1 MKRALALA
9 LAAACQFPAMAE
21 EVIPAQLTGVWGT
34 AESLFA
40 GTTAQ
45 TELYLYADGFGL
57 MIGASA
63 PAVISSG
70 PDKGK
75 PGMRI
80 TMGIPLWAKFD
91 GTTLTGQLFNPGNPQ
106 DAGPTLSC
114 RYEET
119 GPALRCTAPDGSA
132 SVMKRR
138 SSSLDPE
145 IVKKIDEMRIALRA
159 QAGKPSALPPAPS
172 TRP

>member
-21 EVIPAQLTGVWGT
+21 EVIPSQLTGVWGT

-40 GTTAQ
+40 GTTGQ
-45 TELYLYADGFGL
+45 LELYLYADGFGL
-57 MIGASA
+57 MIGSSA
-63 PAVISSG
+63 PSVISSG

-91 GTTLTGQLFNPGNPQ
+91 GATLTGQLFNPSNPQ
-106 DAGPTLSC
+106 DTAPPLSC

-119 GPALRCTAPDGSA
+119 GPALRCTTPDGRA

-138 SSSLDPE
+138 SSSLNPE
-145 IVKKIDEMRIALRA
+145 IVQMIDEMRIALRA
-159 QAGKPSALPPAPS
+159 YAGKASALRPAPS